1 MTQSEIAEAAERLAN
16 DVSTAILHWERLPTA
31 IRYDPEF
38 ATTESAMCGL
48 LQSIEGYVAARL
60 AQEREDAEPITPAA
74 LWRAGANEGEC
85 HTDFEK
91 EFAFWT
97 QGDHDCSDGVI
108 LYVRRTGA
116 NVPYFARVSDDDG
129 FGVMLDKPLK
139 TMGDVFRLCDD
150 FGIKLEALKGTP

>member
-1 MTQSEIAEAAERLAN
+1 MIQSEIDAALE
-16 DVSTAILHWERLPTA
+16 DA
-31 IRYDPEF
+31 IR
-38 ATTESAMCGL
+38 L
-48 LQSIEGYVAARL
+48 IEHLGGNAGFQKKAVAARL
-60 AQEREDAEPITPAA
+60 AQEREDAEPITPDA

-150 FGIKLEALKGTP
+150 FGIKLEALKGTPCQD